1 MAGGNRG
8 FLSSLLFGTFALL
21 GLGSLM
27 YYFFFRPTSSVPLLK
42 DTPNPS
48 KPHAADKHQSKD
60 KKDAAPKEQVVVED
74 AAESDEEE
82 EQEAKPAKHAKETT
96 ANNKAPS
103 ASEAADAL
111 EQETKENYDTA
122 VRLSTKLIKGEK
134 HQEAA
139 EKLTEALA
147 LAPGV
152 PSASKDIS
160 TLYNNRSAMFEKLG
174 RFEEALRDIT
184 VLLTMDCNHAKARVR
199 RARIL
204 EQQGKLKGALQ
215 DLFYVA
221 FLERLANN
229 NPQPSVNG
237 QIESVG
243 KKLSLQTAQQI
254 VQDKQLP
261 TAAFVR
267 NCLDTYTT
275 FPLWRL
281 VCEDPS
287 QQSLE
292 AEESALHKV
301 RELLLRAQ
309 HKEAFALLVPLLQTV
324 KDNEQSLDRLVAA
337 QIYDLGGLYHHLLG
351 SFKQAAAHYERAL
364 ALLAEGEEDAQL
376 LLRLRLANL
385 QAEKGQVAEALRQC
399 DALLEQF
406 AYKPED
412 QEQASAAKE
421 YTASARWLSSFP
433 LRIVSRCYALYHR
446 AFLHIQRDA
455 SGTYGDADTARA
467 AIFSQ
472 PRMSLG
478 LVAGAAPLLHLPDAR
493 HIHLQALLKQVHL
506 HTHLQSQMGL
516 PVEEAHTAMC
526 RDWLQQAQAIDS
538 NHESLVILQCSALAE
553 EGSFDQ
559 AAQLLEDKAPA
570 AKMDMATVYCV
581 KASILASR

>member
-27 YYFFFRPTSSVPLLK
+27 YYFFFRQTSSVPLLK

-48 KPHAADKHQSKD
+48 KPAADKHQSKD
-60 KKDAAPKEQVVVED
+60 KKATAPKEHVIVED
-74 AAESDEEE
+74 AAESDEED
-82 EQEAKPAKHAKETT
+82 EQKAKPAKETT

-103 ASEAADAL
+103 ATEAAEAL
-111 EQETKENYDTA
+111 EQETKEKYDTA

-254 VQDKQLP
+254 VQDVLVRETGKKQLP

-292 AEESALHKV
+292 AEENALHKV

-412 QEQASAAKE
+412 QEQANAAKE

-467 AIFSQ
+467 AVQ
-472 PRMSLG
+472 RAAQDLDMVLAETG

-538 NHESLVILQCSALAE
+538 NHESLVIL
-553 EGSFDQ
+553 
-559 AAQLLEDKAPA
+559 
-570 AKMDMATVYCV
+570 
-581 KASILASR
+581 